1 MKRGLVFGSIL
12 IALAVGGLFIL
23 KMEPASTAQ
32 AGLFSDVVE
41 AVAGHVED
49 AKERITHDDE
59 FIEGVSV
66 ASGEFRT
73 DDPGRDS
80 IHWADGSVSVVV
92 NQYGT
97 FVQLR
102 SDFRSGP
109 APDLYI
115 YTASSKVVD
124 EESFYNAENLVEL
137 GTLQSGSGASYYY
150 VGQADGLTE
159 VIIWCKKFGEYIGAA
174 TVK

>member
-32 AGLFSDVVE
+32 AGLISDVVD
-41 AVAGHVED
+41 AVQGHVD
-49 AKERITHDDE
+49 DINERINHNDE
-59 FIEGVSV
+59 FIEGVSI
-66 ASGEFRT
+66 ASGEFRN

-97 FVQLR
+97 FVQLG

-124 EESFYNAENLVEL
+124 EESFYNAENLQEL

-150 VGQADGLTE
+150 VGQTDGLTE
-159 VIIWCKKFGEYIGAA
+159 VIIWCKRFGEYIGAA

>member
-32 AGLFSDVVE
+32 AGLISDVVD

-59 FIEGVSV
+59 FIAGTAI
-66 ASGEFRT
+66 ASGEFRS
-73 DDPGRDS
+73 DDAGRDS

-97 FVQLR
+97 FVQLG
-102 SDFRSGP
+102 SDFNSGP

-115 YTASSKVVD
+115 YTATSKVVD

-150 VGQADGLTE
+150 VGQTDGFTE
-159 VIIWCKKFGEYIGAA
+159 VIIWCKRFGEYIGAA